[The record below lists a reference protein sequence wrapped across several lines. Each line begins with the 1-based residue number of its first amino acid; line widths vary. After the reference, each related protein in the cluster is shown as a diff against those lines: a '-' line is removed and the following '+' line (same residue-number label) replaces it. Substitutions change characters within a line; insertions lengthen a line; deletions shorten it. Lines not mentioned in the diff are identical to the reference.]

1 MGTGELK
8 TDLFP
13 DRLRAGRK
21 DGEHKQYGQ
30 NGKGGIYKN
39 VIISVETAGER
50 GTGSKDKN
58 KNADT
63 AH

>member
-1 MGTGELK
+1 MGIGELK

-21 DGEHKQYGQ
+21 DGEHKQYVQ

-39 VIISVETAGER
+39 VIISVETVGER
-50 GTGSKDKN
+50 GAGSKDKN
-58 KNADT
+58 KDAGT